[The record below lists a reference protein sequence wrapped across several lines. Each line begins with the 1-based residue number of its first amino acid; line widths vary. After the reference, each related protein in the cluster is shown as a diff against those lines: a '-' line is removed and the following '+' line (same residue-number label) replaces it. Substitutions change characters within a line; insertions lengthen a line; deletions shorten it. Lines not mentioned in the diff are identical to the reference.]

1 FHGARRT
8 RYGARGAAASAAE
21 PRAPPLG
28 AAVGE
33 PAGSL
38 RAPGLRAAPAAARRA
53 RRPRAPR
60 HAALRPRRRCANHR
74 GARGRRP
81 HRGAQEL
88 LAHLARAGRLEC
100 GSAGEVRHRRRGAE
114 RNMSLRQFLVVLR
127 ARSAIWAAIMVAT
140 VAAAGALSVVLP
152 KRYTATAE
160 VLLDVKSPDPVYGT
174 LLHAMVMPGYMATQR
189 DVVASDRVAQRA
201 VELLGLDKDAG
212 ERAQWLEAT
221 GGKGSFDAWLAAKL
235 QSQLTA
241 KPLPESNVI
250 QISYRAGDA
259 AFAAAAANA
268 FARAY
273 IDVSIELRVEP
284 AKEYARWFG
293 TQDHRQREQL
303 EKAQARLAEH
313 QQKYGLLASDERLDA
328 ETTRLNDLSAQL
340 TVAQSQSAEARG
352 KARSSAALTEV
363 LQSPLIHALRGD
375 IVRQEA
381 KLREASGN
389 LGANHP
395 QYQQMETELAAAI
408 AEQKKKVLAIRQ
420 ARDQHAALQRDLD
433 MAQKAYET
441 VAQRYGQSRL
451 ESQFTQSNISVLAF
465 ATAPLAPSFP
475 NARMNLLLAI
485 FLGAFAGVAAA
496 FVVEM
501 LDRRLRSA
509 DDVAEMLQLP
519 VLGGIPRATKQAL
532 PALR

>member
-1 FHGARRT
+1 
-8 RYGARGAAASAAE
+8 
-21 PRAPPLG
+21 
-28 AAVGE
+28 
-33 PAGSL
+33 
-38 RAPGLRAAPAAARRA
+38 
-53 RRPRAPR
+53 
-60 HAALRPRRRCANHR
+60 
-74 GARGRRP
+74 
-81 HRGAQEL
+81 
-88 LAHLARAGRLEC
+88 
-100 GSAGEVRHRRRGAE
+100 
-114 RNMSLRQFLVVLR
+114 MSLRQFLVVLR
-127 ARSAIWAAIMVAT
+127 ARFAIAAAILIAT
-140 VAAAGALSVVLP
+140 VAAAAALSLVLP
-152 KRYTATAE
+152 KRYTASAE
-160 VLLDVKSPDPVYGT
+160 VVLDVKSPDPVYGT

-201 VELLGLDKDAG
+201 ASLLGLDKDPG

-221 GGKGSFDAWLAAKL
+221 EGKGDFEAWLAAKL
-235 QSQLTA
+235 QGQLTA

-250 QISYRAGDA
+250 QISYRAGDP

-293 TQDHRQREQL
+293 TQDHRSREQL

-313 QQKYGLLASDERLDA
+313 QQKYGIFATDERLDS
-328 ETTRLNDLSAQL
+328 ETARLNDLSAQL
-340 TVAQSQSAEARG
+340 TVVQAQSAEARG
-352 KARSSAALTEV
+352 KARAGAALSEV

-395 QYQQMETELAAAI
+395 QYQQMEAELATLKARLEAEMRVVTSGFTTAASAVGQSKEAELTAAI
-408 AEQKKKVLAIRQ
+408 AEQKKKVLAVRQ
-420 ARDQHAALQRDLD
+420 AREQLAALQRDFD
-433 MAQKAYET
+433 MAQKSYEA

-465 ATAPLAPSFP
+465 ASAPLAPSFP
-475 NARMNLLLAI
+475 NVRMNLLLAI
-485 FLGAFAGVAAA
+485 VLGAFAGVAAA

-509 DDVAEMLQLP
+509 DDVVDMLQLP
-519 VLGGIPRATKQAL
+519 VLGAIPRC
-532 PALR
+532 P

>member
-1 FHGARRT
+1 
-8 RYGARGAAASAAE
+8 
-21 PRAPPLG
+21 
-28 AAVGE
+28 
-33 PAGSL
+33 
-38 RAPGLRAAPAAARRA
+38 
-53 RRPRAPR
+53 
-60 HAALRPRRRCANHR
+60 
-74 GARGRRP
+74 
-81 HRGAQEL
+81 
-88 LAHLARAGRLEC
+88 
-100 GSAGEVRHRRRGAE
+100 
-114 RNMSLRQFLVVLR
+114 
-127 ARSAIWAAIMVAT
+127 
-140 VAAAGALSVVLP
+140 
-152 KRYTATAE
+152 
-160 VLLDVKSPDPVYGT
+160 
-174 LLHAMVMPGYMATQR
+174 
-189 DVVASDRVAQRA
+189 
-201 VELLGLDKDAG
+201 
-212 ERAQWLEAT
+212 
-221 GGKGSFDAWLAAKL
+221 
-235 QSQLTA
+235 
-241 KPLPESNVI
+241 
-250 QISYRAGDA
+250 
-259 AFAAAAANA
+259 
-268 FARAY
+268 
-273 IDVSIELRVEP
+273 
-284 AKEYARWFG
+284 
-293 TQDHRQREQL
+293 
-303 EKAQARLAEH
+303 
-313 QQKYGLLASDERLDA
+313 
-328 ETTRLNDLSAQL
+328 
-340 TVAQSQSAEARG
+340 VAQSQSAEARG

-395 QYQQMETELAAAI
+395 QYQQMEAELATLKARLEAEMRIATSGYTTAAATVGQQKETELAAAI